1 MFTPPKS
8 QRAIPIFFTGVWAV
22 IPGIFPDMMHICHLA
37 VYVDVITSCL
47 LDWSDSPSLFFNGS
61 SREKRLTQ
69 LYENYRR
76 WCESQSFDLTDRAGR
91 KLFSSKI
98 LQPDAGRFVEVSQK
112 VLSATASRY
121 FILWLSSIAKQF
133 AEWRRE
139 DPDMILRWKKP
150 SKATFSHFFG
160 FVSLRKLLKGPR
172 TRQIHWLRNIW
183 FPTKGFHK
191 YPWQNSPKTVSNF
204 FQVSYR

>member
-1 MFTPPKS
+1 M
-8 QRAIPIFFTGVWAV
+8 
-22 IPGIFPDMMHICHLA
+22 IPGILPDMMHICHLA

-47 LDWSDSPSLFFNGS
+47 LDWSDSPSIFFNGS

-69 LYENYRR
+69 LYENYLQ
-76 WCESQSFDLTDRAGR
+76 WCESQSFDLMDRAGR

-139 DPDMILRWKKP
+139 DPDMTLRWKKHCI
-150 SKATFSHFFG
+150 ATFFTFLCL
-160 FVSLRKLLKGPR
+160 FP
-172 TRQIHWLRNIW
+172 QANFWLRNIC
-183 FPTKGFHK
+183 FPTNGFAHIFGK
-191 YPWQNSPKTVSNF
+191 NQILPTCLLNF
-204 FQVSYR
+204 PN